1 MRVTYDR
8 APDIAP
14 GEELGVTLTL
24 IHRTHERDKRNS
36 GYLGSAPYNVSL
48 RWWLPDGFTV
58 EGKKSTL
65 LYHTISRE
73 GYPGRVP
80 YKDIRCVIRAGE
92 QVDAVNRL
100 VLEVMTDGRPTAV
113 YVPLVLLG

>member
-1 MRVTYDR
+1 M
-8 APDIAP
+8 
-14 GEELGVTLTL
+14 TLTF
-24 IHRTHERDKRNS
+24 IHRTHERGKRN
-36 GYLGSAPYNVSL
+36 GAYLGSVPYNLNL
-48 RWWLPDGFTV
+48 RWWLPEGFTV

-73 GYPGRVP
+73 GSPGRVP

-92 QVDAVNRL
+92 QVNAINRL

-113 YVPLVLLG
+113 YVPLQLLG